1 MNPFEQYHSRYI
13 KLKNDYSLKL
23 TESNLLEFIEKEP
36 SQLNNLI
43 MAGMGMS
50 TLFLRMGAVIQMSKK
65 LHDGDSSNDALF
77 LKQVMDNLRET
88 LPSDTSWKNLWYAS
102 MLSESEW
109 ERAIPKD
116 SNNNTALDRFVT
128 FRNKFVHQS
137 IRLVPEHLNELKKG
151 LSTLDEMAKLFD
163 LFAGSEIVWID
174 EKYFWKKGISPLLEL
189 HPFVQKGEQEGLP
202 YLFQGYENK
211 LKAKFINTIY
221 GDETKPEINSFLDDT
236 FHPIQ
241 NALRGGAGQIFDHTE
256 RMQYYLDC
264 FVGRDREVKS
274 VLNWINSDSKN
285 NVMPIYSEAGMG
297 KGAIIAGII
306 DKLSDPKNPI
316 PVMFHFCGSGMANSL
331 HAVLYHFILLG
342 KKGGSKPKSI
352 DPYIFSTNDEKILK
366 KLDRLPSRY
375 HDSIKLFQDLLDNCF
390 NPPKR
395 FKGKPL
401 VIIIDGLDEAA
412 VVNNQLKVSDWFYT
426 YNDKDEVEGNWNSPT
441 YIKWIFTYRSMPKE
455 MKGGFQ
461 LEGNFSL
468 EENKLL
474 QPLGGLT
481 EEAVRDALKKFDV
494 SEEFVKTV
502 IKRGAIL

>member
-23 TESNLLEFIEKEP
+23 ADSNLLEFIEKEP
-36 SQLNNLI
+36 AQLNNLI

-102 MLSESEW
+102 MLADSEW
-109 ERAIPKD
+109 EKAIPKD

-137 IRLVPEHLNELKKG
+137 IRLVPEHLNELIKG
-151 LSTLDEMAKLFD
+151 LNTIDDIAKLFN
-163 LFAGSEIVWID
+163 LFASSEIVWID
-174 EKYFWKKGISPLLEL
+174 EKYFWRRESELLEL
-189 HPFVQKGEQEGLP
+189 HPFVQKGEQDGLP
-202 YLFQGYENK
+202 YLFQGMYENK
-211 LKAKFINTIY
+211 LKAKFINTVY
-221 GDETKPEINSFLDDT
+221 GDETKPEINSFLDDK
-236 FHPIQ
+236 FLPIQ

-256 RMQYYLDC
+256 RKQYYLDC
-264 FVGRDREVKS
+264 FVGRDREVQNA
-274 VLNWINSDSKN
+274 VNWVIGNSDKN
-285 NVMPIYSEAGMG
+285 VLPIYSEAGMG
-297 KGAIIAGII
+297 KGALTAGII
-306 DKLSDPKNPI
+306 DGLMKEKI
-316 PVMFHFCGSGMANSL
+316 PVMFHYCGSGMANSL
-331 HAVLYHFILLG
+331 HAVLYHFILQG
-342 KKGGSKPKSI
+342 KQMPGMNGAGVWQVE
-352 DPYIFSTNDEKILK
+352 DEKIK
-366 KLDRLPSRY
+366 SKLERLPSRY
-375 HDSIKLFQDLLDNCF
+375 HDAIKLFQTLLSDCYSPTN
-390 NPPKR
+390 KY
-395 FKGKPL
+395 KDKPL
-401 VIIIDGLDEAA
+401 VIVIDGLDEAA

-426 YNDKDEVEGNWNSPT
+426 YNDKDEVEGNWNSPA
-441 YIKWIFTYRSMPKE
+441 YIKWIFTYRSMPKDL
-455 MKGGFQ
+455 KGGFQ

-481 EEAVRDALKKFDV
+481 EEAVREALKKFDV